1 MIAGLPAG
9 TWVLMAFAVVPGI
22 VLVTAA
28 YRVHRR
34 GDARDAAQ
42 RPDGGDV
49 RGTTQQPN
57 GGDVR
62 GAVQKSDGG
71 DEQGT
76 AREPD
81 GGAPPQAPQRGEA
94 GRG

>member
-1 MIAGLPAG
+1 MIAGLPVG

-34 GDARDAAQ
+34 GDARAAAQ
-42 RPDGGDV
+42 QPDGD
-49 RGTTQQPN
+49 
-57 GGDVR
+57 
-62 GAVQKSDGG
+62 GAQAGAPQTD
-71 DEQGT
+71 
-76 AREPD
+76 P
-81 GGAPPQAPQRGEA
+81 GAPPQAPQRGKA